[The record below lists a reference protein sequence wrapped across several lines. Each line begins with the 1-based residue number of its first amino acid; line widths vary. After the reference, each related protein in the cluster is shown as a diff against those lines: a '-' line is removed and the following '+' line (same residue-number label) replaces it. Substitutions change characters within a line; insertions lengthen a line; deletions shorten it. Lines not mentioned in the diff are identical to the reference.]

1 MLEAVH
7 HAIDA
12 AQALAIAAI
21 PEQIRGFG
29 HVKTASVEKAHARLA
44 QLQQPLTTR
53 DLFPAPHAA
62 EPWECKPSYFRRN
75 SGWKPLTQDLSDM
88 SGRNFPNPISC

>member
-1 MLEAVH
+1 MERELIEWYQKAVQR
-7 HAIDA
+7 ALSDLTSNDA

-62 EPWECKPSYFRRN
+62 
-75 SGWKPLTQDLSDM
+75 
-88 SGRNFPNPISC
+88 